1 MLYALC
7 ALQGSSMAEIK
18 STLELALERTKRF
31 AVSEQEKDAIKQKEV
46 LQKATSLFHRYREGH
61 LSLNDLLKETERME
75 RKTSMTV
82 KEYLLSQWIEGLS
95 LDDEDERI
103 LKGVESLKGRNIA
116 DLKQEFH
123 HLISQYQGE
132 KEKAE
137 EKVGVQ
143 LLEALKKE
151 GIWGSAVEPKLEG
164 SELWKKENENL
175 DRSYLT
181 KLDEIKE
188 QLRRL

>member
-1 MLYALC
+1 
-7 ALQGSSMAEIK
+7 MAEIK

-175 DRSYLT
+175 EQSYRVRLE
-181 KLDEIKE
+181 EIKR
-188 QLRRL
+188 QLTAL